1 MRTWRNTIEA
11 NPGLEWRA
19 NLFRDPVARLR
30 YLRRA
35 TAPRRSWRH
44 WHFHPLRIQAWALL
58 LALASIPYVVSDAST
73 HGYPRA
79 RAHSAPA
86 PLREVWQ
93 VENTGEYTVF
103 SNGLRVENQFTIPTR
118 PRLESAGI
126 VFHTTE
132 SLQLPLEPARNQS
145 LKSVGESLLEYVRR
159 KRAYHFVIDRFG
171 RVYNVV
177 AESDVANHAGNS
189 VWASGRRAY
198 VSLNAS
204 FLGVAF
210 EAQSPREG
218 ESVAITAAQVYSGRI
233 LTEWLRSRYHI
244 SEENCVTH
252 AQVSVNPGNMRAGY
266 HMDWARAFP
275 FRELGLPDN
284 YWRPLP
290 SVHLFGFIC
299 DASFHQRA
307 GAPLAQGITLAEGIL
322 HDTALTEGYSVP
334 AYRQLLQKRYRQM
347 TSALH
352 TGSAS
357 KEIWSEANGESSD
370 AGDRP

>member
-1 MRTWRNTIEA
+1 MGIWQKTIEP

-19 NLFRDPVARLR
+19 SLFHDPVARLR

-35 TAPRRSWRH
+35 TAPRRSRWK
-44 WHFHPLRIQAWALL
+44 PGSLRINACLL
-58 LALASIPYVVSDAST
+58 LFVLAGIPYVVSDAST
-73 HGYPRA
+73 RGYPRV
-79 RAHSAPA
+79 RAHFDSIP
-86 PLREVWQ
+86 PREVWQ
-93 VENTGEYTVF
+93 VETTGEYTVF
-103 SNGLRVENQFTIPTR
+103 SNGLRVENQFSTPNR
-118 PRLESAGI
+118 PRLETAGI

-171 RVYNVV
+171 RVYRVV
-177 AESDVANHAGNS
+177 DEGDVANHAGHS
-189 VWASGRRAY
+189 VWASGRHAY
-198 VSLNAS
+198 IQLNTS

-218 ESVAITAAQVYSGRI
+218 QAVTITAAQVHAGRI

-244 SEENCVTH
+244 PEENCVTH
-252 AQVSVNPGNMRAGY
+252 AQVSVNPANMRVGY
-266 HMDWARAFP
+266 HTDWARAFP

-290 SVHLFGFIC
+290 SVHLFGFLC
-299 DASFHQRA
+299 DARFRQWA
-307 GAPLAQGITLAEGIL
+307 GSPLAEGITLAEGIL

-334 AYRQLLQKRYRQM
+334 AYRQALQKRYRQM
-347 TSALH
+347 ITALRQ
-352 TGSAS
+352 GSAS

-370 AGDRP
+370 PGDRP